1 MKPEKDINKIG
12 LTKDSGYQVGARKT
26 YAVSIEEAW
35 DFLVSERGLNLWLGT
50 INPEVIK
57 VKKTFETAEAAQGK
71 MTVFSLI
78 PI

>member
-12 LTKDSGYQVGARKT
+12 LTKDSGYQVGARKPM
-26 YAVSIEEAW
+26 VSIEEAW

-57 VKKTFETAEAAQGK
+57 VKKRLKRQKLHRGK
-71 MTVFSLI
+71 
-78 PI
+78 